1 MHSFD
6 YIVVGGGTAGCVIAA
21 RLTENDSTRVL
32 LLEAGAA
39 EPLDAM
45 AVPQAWPTLLA
56 SPANWGDVTVKQ
68 AGTGTAAPL
77 ARGRALG
84 GSSAIN
90 AMGFVRG
97 HRSSY
102 DAWVAAGAEGWG
114 FDDLLPYFQR
124 SENAPGRDPRVRG
137 IGGPLTV
144 GPANPPNPV
153 IAACLEA
160 ASEQG
165 HGLAA
170 DISGGLEV
178 GFGLLD
184 LNIVG
189 GRRQS
194 AADAYL
200 RPVLARRN
208 LQVVPDALVH
218 RLHIAGDRCTGV
230 MYSTGQDLISASC
243 SGEVILAAGSIGSA
257 QLLML
262 SGIGPPDML
271 QRYGI
276 QVRVALPGVGANLQD
291 RYEIG
296 VVNRMKFP
304 EWDAYLGAT
313 FSTGDAQ
320 FAEWKSR
327 GAGMYA
333 TNGAVLTLF
342 RRSSGAAELPDL
354 FCMSLLAP
362 FRGYFPNYSR
372 LFSEH
377 LNYLTWVVLKAH
389 TRNSAGRVTLR
400 SSDPRDTPSIDFN
413 YFQQGGEED
422 LDAVIDGIRFVRRL
436 TAGLKREGLIEKEE
450 LPGDLSEKELRDFVR
465 CNCWGHHASCTC
477 AIGPWEQNGVLTSD
491 FRVHHTL
498 GLRVVDASV
507 FPRIPGFFIASSI
520 YMIGEKAA
528 DAILADARRRTN
540 GG

>member
-32 LLEAGAA
+32 LVEAGPAA
-39 EPLDAM
+39 PLDAM
-45 AVPQAWPTLLA
+45 AVPPAWPTLLT
-56 SPANWGDVTVKQ
+56 SPANWGDITVKQ
-68 AGTGTAAPL
+68 AATGTSTPL

-124 SENAPGRDPRVRG
+124 SENAPGRDPGLRG

-153 IAACLEA
+153 IAACLDA

-200 RPVLARRN
+200 RPVLARPN

-230 MYSTGQDLISASC
+230 VYGTGQDLISAS
-243 SGEVILAAGSIGSA
+243 
-257 QLLML
+257 
-262 SGIGPPDML
+262 
-271 QRYGI
+271 
-276 QVRVALPGVGANLQD
+276 
-291 RYEIG
+291 
-296 VVNRMKFP
+296 
-304 EWDAYLGAT
+304 
-313 FSTGDAQ
+313 
-320 FAEWKSR
+320 
-327 GAGMYA
+327 
-333 TNGAVLTLF
+333 
-342 RRSSGAAELPDL
+342 
-354 FCMSLLAP
+354 
-362 FRGYFPNYSR
+362 
-372 LFSEH
+372 
-377 LNYLTWVVLKAH
+377 
-389 TRNSAGRVTLR
+389 
-400 SSDPRDTPSIDFN
+400 
-413 YFQQGGEED
+413 
-422 LDAVIDGIRFVRRL
+422 
-436 TAGLKREGLIEKEE
+436 
-450 LPGDLSEKELRDFVR
+450 
-465 CNCWGHHASCTC
+465 
-477 AIGPWEQNGVLTSD
+477 
-491 FRVHHTL
+491 
-498 GLRVVDASV
+498 
-507 FPRIPGFFIASSI
+507 
-520 YMIGEKAA
+520 
-528 DAILADARRRTN
+528 
-540 GG
+540 